1 MKTKKTVTER
11 RGRALATAEPIMP
24 SAAVVVPGSGA
35 STSPC
40 PPHLPAGFLSRD
52 EQSLLLFLE
61 TCVVDH
67 GGLVNIVHMNGD
79 DFGIAERWAKDGFIQ
94 FGRVASATM
103 PPVSRTSAL
112 LHWCQ
117 LSEKAWETVRTLRR
131 ERAERL
137 WKSRSY
143 RTTEEWQKGTA

>member
-1 MKTKKTVTER
+1 
-11 RGRALATAEPIMP
+11 
-24 SAAVVVPGSGA
+24 
-35 STSPC
+35 
-40 PPHLPAGFLSRD
+40 LSRD

-67 GGLVNIVHMNGD
+67 GGLVNLGHMNGGD
-79 DFGIAERWAKDGFIQ
+79 YNIAERWAKEGFIQ

-103 PPVSRTSAL
+103 PPVSRTSAWS
-112 LHWCQ
+112 HWCQ
-117 LSEKAWETVRTLRR
+117 LSEEAWKSVRILRR